1 MSHGDAAPVRR
12 VRAYVGL
19 QAQART
25 EIKSAIIEGRLEAGS
40 LTSVRALAELL
51 GMSRTPV
58 REALVDLANDGLVQF
73 ERNRGVRVQ
82 ATQIHDIE
90 EIFDLRLML
99 EVPAVRRA
107 VPLCT
112 PAEIETLERELGA
125 MEARLDNETDF
136 MHHDRAFHDVLL
148 QTLGNARLVQFV
160 DGLRDQTQ
168 IRGFSTVGR
177 SRPLREIV
185 TEHRRILR
193 AVKRGDAEAA
203 ADAMQKHIERTFQ
216 LLRSQEDSWRASNQ
230 PQPETES
237 R

>member
-19 QAQART
+19 QAQARA

-107 VPLCT
+107 VPRCT
-112 PAEIETLERELGA
+112 RVEIETLERELRA
-125 MEARLDNETDF
+125 MQVHLDNETAF
-136 MHHDRAFHDVLL
+136 MSHDRAFHDVLL

-193 AVKRGDAEAA
+193 AVKQGDAEAA
-203 ADAMQKHIERTFQ
+203 AEAMKKHIERTFQ
-216 LLRSQEDSWRASNQ
+216 LLRSQEGSARPSNQ

-237 R
+237 P